1 MKCVSC
7 EHEGPMRPTTEKH
20 EVRVGDHAITG
31 AVPAVT
37 CPKCGEVYV
46 EGAAL
51 ERFELE
57 AADAVTRAGV
67 VSGATFR
74 FLRHALGLQAKEL
87 APLLGAT
94 PETLSRWENG
104 AREVDRA
111 AWLAVAL
118 MVADERDGRARAR
131 DIVNAAAAGPGTLP
145 KAIKVA

>member
-1 MKCVSC
+1 
-7 EHEGPMRPTTEKH
+7 
-20 EVRVGDHAITG
+20 
-31 AVPAVT
+31 
-37 CPKCGEVYV
+37 
-46 EGAAL
+46 
-51 ERFELE
+51 
-57 AADAVTRAGV
+57 VTRAGV

-87 APLLGAT
+87 APLLGTT